1 MVCPT
6 DRPHLSPAR
15 MMLPA
20 CQCASG
26 SCSISS
32 KAKPILLYPAHRCT
46 IRNRPVHNAPGKPSC
61 SILRTDAG
69 FASALHTTHPPY
81 STPDTIP
88 PHIKNPEHGPSGIHV
103 PGCFYCPFHPAKAG
117 RSSGGSSVRPA
128 SRSVGQSISRIAVSP
143 NAPSYPLRRFISS
156 TMTAAAIT
164 ARPASANHS
173 PTGDLSPVSGSFTFT
188 IRPPLTPISI
198 RWPSAA

>member
-1 MVCPT
+1 MHNSQPPRAQMQDLLPPCT
-6 DRPHLSPAR
+6 QHTRHTAHPH
-15 MMLPA
+15 
-20 CQCASG
+20 
-26 SCSISS
+26 
-32 KAKPILLYPAHRCT
+32 
-46 IRNRPVHNAPGKPSC
+46 
-61 SILRTDAG
+61 
-69 FASALHTTHPPY
+69 
-81 STPDTIP
+81 TIP

-117 RSSGGSSVRPA
+117 RSSGGSSLRPA
-128 SRSVGQSISRIAVSP
+128 SRSASQSSSRKAIQATACRPTSQSISRIAVSP

-173 PTGDLSPVSGSFTFT
+173 PTGDLSPVSGSSTFT